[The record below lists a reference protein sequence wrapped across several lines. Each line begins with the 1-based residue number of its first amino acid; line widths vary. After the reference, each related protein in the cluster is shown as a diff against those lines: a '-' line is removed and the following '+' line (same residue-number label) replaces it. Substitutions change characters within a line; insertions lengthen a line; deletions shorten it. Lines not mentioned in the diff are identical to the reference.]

1 MNKRILAAL
10 LVVLHLL
17 TLGPVWSAG
26 STTTTATKKKKPAA
40 TATAAKKKPAT
51 TSPAT
56 KPATKPAEKK
66 ESSTAAKPASTA
78 KKPASSK
85 KPAAST
91 TAKKSET
98 ATKALTAEQ
107 QQVVGH
113 LQMLQ
118 EVWQRRITL
127 EFLADKRSDKLLS
140 EILADFPKK
149 LQSNFL
155 SNIRGDYKAEFMANY
170 AAKADEETD
179 FAFAMFKDNLKLD
192 AVLGSVIKQCPSPL
206 ELAYFDLVKKVTTR
220 RKFQAGNEPTEEIKK
235 YDAFWQTVYGKMREN
250 ASKDRYDSIA
260 ALYKDVSAKEFPIHW
275 YDDAQHAVAFETEG
289 RKTGTPHKQGRRKWT
304 VLAYICADNDLERFG
319 LMDINEM
326 EKVGSDGNV
335 NIVAQIDRMRGGEG
349 DTISDGNWV
358 GTRRYYVT
366 KDSDPGKVT
375 SKMVMNLGEQSMGTK
390 QTLADFLKWGVKTY
404 PADNVAVI
412 IWNHGAGWIGI
423 AQDQEDDTMLS
434 MTDVSWALRE
444 GQKELSAVNGKE
456 SKFAIVDFDAC
467 LMGTIEVAY
476 EIADMAQFMTASEE
490 TEPGN
495 GMPYAD
501 YLAPLAKNPDLSPAE
516 FSKRM
521 VGTYVQSYANGGSAG
536 NSFVK
541 GSSVTKSTVDLSK
554 VGAFAKKFDRLATAL
569 LDNHETYSDLLVA
582 EGGRFASIKRYSD
595 ATLVDLVDFAHKLAQ
610 MPEAPSDI
618 REICIDI
625 IKSYGYPVE
634 NDKLSK
640 PVLITSDK
648 PGVVVWGYNGWRMPP
663 QSLWPSGTRVFQS
676 RLALTPLRK
685 MEGGG
690 FATQIGPF
698 EPVKDEALEKIV
710 FVEEINYQVIR
721 EDGKSLD
728 KRRIKQGKE
737 YLIVS
742 KFPETSPMIIEGHTQ
757 GMGDSHGLS
766 IYFPPSYSF
775 KNNYKSLKFAK
786 DTNWDEFLEQTP
798 VFKRKAEVLLCGQ
811 MVQDPMTLPLIAHAL
826 KANKVE
832 FQVLWDP
839 SVFAYKFK
847 DILRQFAGKGMI
859 ITDSVSASSMG
870 QMAPSSED
878 LHDYMSR
885 GGRMMM
891 AAQSVGKSNVH
902 RDLLKDYF
910 KFTFVDEEKEFD
922 ELVCKSKDGEFTM
935 HLNGDESART
945 ASDITVMKTAEPGK
959 IFVTMPDGRGAAI
972 YISGEGKEG
981 KSYAG
986 VYLGFRYE
994 AVGDTEARNR
1004 LMGEILDRLLPE
1016 RHQLSLF

>member
-1 MNKRILAAL
+1 MSKRILAAL
-10 LVVLHLL
+10 MVVLHLL
-17 TLGPVWSAG
+17 TLGPAWSAG
-26 STTTTATKKKKPAA
+26 STTTSTTVKKKKPATSA
-40 TATAAKKKPAT
+40 TTVAKKKPAST
-51 TSPAT
+51 V
-56 KPATKPAEKK
+56 KPA
-66 ESSTAAKPASTA
+66 STAAKPTTAA
-78 KKPASSK
+78 KKPASTK
-85 KPAAST
+85 KPAASA
-91 TAKKSET
+91 TAKKSTT
-98 ATKALTAEQ
+98 ATKALTPEQ
-107 QQVVGH
+107 QQVLGH

-118 EVWQRRITL
+118 EVWQRKITL
-127 EFLADKRSDKLLS
+127 EYLADKRSDERLG
-140 EILADFPKK
+140 EMLADFPKK
-149 LQSNFL
+149 LQNNFI

-170 AAKADEETD
+170 AAKSDEETTN
-179 FAFAMFKDNLKLD
+179 AFALFKDKPALD
-192 AVLGSVIKQCPSPL
+192 PVLGSVIKQCPSPL

-220 RKFQAGNEPTEEIKK
+220 RKFQAANEPTAEIKK
-235 YDAFWQTVYGKMREN
+235 LDTYWQAVYSKMREN
-250 ASKDRYDSIA
+250 ASKDRFDA
-260 ALYKDVSAKEFPIHW
+260 VGALYKDVSAREFPIHW

-304 VLAYICADNDLERFG
+304 VLAYVCADNDLERFG
-319 LMDINEM
+319 LMDVNEM
-326 EKVGSDGNV
+326 EKVGSDDNI
-335 NIVAQIDRMRGGEG
+335 NIVAQIDRMRSGDG

-366 KDSDPGKVT
+366 KDNDPNKVN
-375 SKMVMNLGEQSMGTK
+375 SKMVMNIGEASMGTK
-390 QTLADFLKWGVKTY
+390 TTLADFLKWGVKTY

-423 AQDQEDDTMLS
+423 AQDQEDDTLLS

-444 GQKELSAVNGKE
+444 GQKELSAVNGKD

-476 EIADMAQFMTASEE
+476 EIADTAQYMTASEE

-501 YLAPLAKNPDLSPAE
+501 YLAPLAKNPALSPAE

-536 NSFVK
+536 NSYVK
-541 GSSVTKSTVDLSK
+541 GSSVTKSTVDLAK
-554 VGAFAKKFDRLATAL
+554 VGELVKKFDRLGSAL
-569 LDNHETYSDLLVA
+569 LANHEVYADLLVA

-595 ATLVDLVDFAHKLAQ
+595 KTLVDLIDFAHKLAQ

-634 NDKLSK
+634 NDRLAK

-648 PGVVVWGYNGWRMPP
+648 PGVVVWGYNGGRMPP

-690 FATQIGPF
+690 YGTQIGPF

-710 FVEEINYQVIR
+710 FVEEINYQVVL

-728 KRRIKQGKE
+728 PRRIRQGKE

-742 KFPETSPMIIEGHTQ
+742 KFPETSPMVIEGHTQ

-766 IYFPPSYSF
+766 IYFPPSHSF
-775 KNNYKSLKFAK
+775 KNTYKSMRFAK
-786 DTNWDEFLEQTP
+786 DTSWDEFLEQTP

-811 MVQDPMTLPLIAHAL
+811 MVEDPMTLPLIAKAL

-839 SVFAYKFK
+839 SVFAYQFK
-847 DILRQFAGKGMI
+847 DILRQFADKGVV

-870 QMAPSSED
+870 QLAPSSED
-878 LHDYMSR
+878 LHDYLSR

-891 AAQSVGKSNVH
+891 AAQSVGKSNIH
-902 RDLLKDYF
+902 RALLKDYF
-910 KFTFVDEEKEFD
+910 KFTFVEEEKDFD
-922 ELVCKSKDGEFTM
+922 ELLCKGKGGEFTLN
-935 HLNGDESART
+935 LNGDESART
-945 ASDITVMKTAEPGK
+945 ASDVTVMKTAEPCK

-972 YISGEGKEG
+972 YASGEGKEG
-981 KSYAG
+981 KTYAG
-986 VYLGFRYE
+986 VYLGFRFE
-994 AVGDTEARNR
+994 AVGNTEARDR

-1016 RHQLSLF
+1016 RHQMSLF